1 MMMKPLLSSFAAL
14 AIGMAVAV
22 PSASA
27 LEVRVNVGAGPSHS
41 VNTHA
46 WPAYAKAVD
55 AASNGEIK
63 FKMFV
68 GGALLNLQSTLQG
81 LRNGVADAGF
91 LVMTYWPAELAHQK
105 LLGELALLGTD
116 GATMVGAISEFTML
130 HCADCQREFT
140 QNKVVLASMFSTGV
154 YVPWTRDK
162 VTTMEEIKG
171 KKIRSG
177 GPLWN
182 RWSTA
187 FGAIPASVPGDD
199 MYDSLSRGMLDA
211 SIVSI
216 ASGKNY
222 NMWDVTKHLTMLPLG
237 TFHSGSPASFGAD
250 FWKDIKPAERKILLE
265 NAVHAAAGATIGY
278 YQNDLEVLKLAAS
291 KGMAIHQPDPTFVAA
306 SEEFARKDLIVV
318 AQEAE
323 KYGIKNPKE
332 KIDMVVKLIEK
343 WGPIAKPADY
353 QHDKLVDVLRREIY
367 AKLDPAKYGF

>member
-1 MMMKPLLSSFAAL
+1 MKLTRPFASLAAL
-14 AIGMAVAV
+14 AIGIAAAPATV
-22 PSASA
+22 SA
-27 LEVRVNVGAGPSHS
+27 LEVRVNIGAGPGHS

-46 WPAYAKAVD
+46 WPAYTKAVD
-55 AASNGEIK
+55 AASNGDIK

-116 GATMVGAISEFTML
+116 GATMLGAISEFTML
-130 HCADCQREFT
+130 HCADCQREFA
-140 QNKVVLASMFSTGV
+140 QNKVVLTSMFSTGV

-162 VTTMEEIKG
+162 VTTIEEIRG

-199 MYDSLSRGMLDA
+199 MYDSLNRGMLDA

-222 NMWDVTKHLTMLPLG
+222 NMWDVTKHMTMLPLG

-250 FWKDIKPAERKILLE
+250 FWKDIKPAERKILLD

-291 KGMAIHQPDPTFVAA
+291 KGMTIHQPDPKFVTA

-332 KIDMVVKLIEK
+332 KIDMVVKLVEK
-343 WGPIAKPADY
+343 WGPIAKPTDY
-353 QHDKLVDVLRREIY
+353 QHDKLVEVLRREIY
-367 AKLDPAKYGF
+367 AKLDASKYGL